1 MTDNDAVRLNHR
13 VDGDPTA
20 PAIVLGPSLGTTL
33 EMWDAQ
39 VEALTERWRVVRF
52 DTRGHG
58 GSPVPDGPY
67 SVEQLASDVLALVDE
82 LGIDQFAYGG
92 ISLGGAI
99 GQQLALTEPD
109 RIRSLV
115 LCCTGARL
123 GQPQAWQ
130 ERGARVRAEGT
141 GWLDESTRER
151 WFTADFRSR
160 EPQEVDRLLGMLRE
174 TPSQGYAGC
183 CDALAAFDARDRLAD
198 IKASTLIVA
207 GEHDPAT
214 PPELG
219 SDLAA
224 GIPDASLVVLP
235 CAHLANVEQSEKV
248 NATIVEH
255 LERTCP

>member
-1 MTDNDAVRLNHR
+1 MTHDDAVRLHHR

-67 SVEQLASDVLALVDE
+67 DVEGLAGDVLALVDE
-82 LGIDQFAYGG
+82 LGIDQFAYCG

-99 GQQLALTEPD
+99 GQQLALSQPD

-123 GQPQAWQ
+123 AVPEFWQ
-130 ERGARVRAEGT
+130 ERAARTRAEGT

-151 WFTADFRSR
+151 WFTADFRAR
-160 EPQEVDRLLGMLRE
+160 EPQEVDRLLTMLRE
-174 TPSQGYAGC
+174 TPPEGYAAC
-183 CDALAAFDARDRLAD
+183 CDALAAFDARDRMAD
-198 IKASTLIVA
+198 IKASTLVIS
-207 GEHDPAT
+207 GETDPAT

-219 SDLAA
+219 ADLAA
-224 GIPDASLVVLP
+224 GIADASLVVVP
-235 CAHLANVEQSEKV
+235 CAHLANVEQADRVTS
-248 NATIVEH
+248 AIVEH

>member
-67 SVEQLASDVLALVDE
+67 SVEALAGDVLALVDE
-82 LGIDQFAYGG
+82 LGIDQFAYCG

-99 GQQLALTEPD
+99 GQHLAHTQPD
-109 RIRSLV
+109 RVRSLV

-123 GQPQAWQ
+123 SEPAFWE
-130 ERGARVRAEGT
+130 ERAARVRTEGT
-141 GWLDESTRER
+141 RVLDESTRER
-151 WFTADFRSR
+151 WFTAEFRER
-160 EPQEVDRLLGMLRE
+160 EPEEVDRLLGMLRD
-174 TPSQGYAGC
+174 TPPEGYAAC
-183 CDALAAFDARDRLAD
+183 CDALAAFDARDRMAD
-198 IKASTLIVA
+198 IKTSTLVIS
-207 GEHDPAT
+207 GETDPAT

-219 SDLAA
+219 ADLAA
-224 GIPDASLVVLP
+224 GIPDASLVVVP
-235 CAHLANVEQSEKV
+235 CAHLANIEQSERV
-248 NATIVEH
+248 NTAIVEH

>member
-58 GSPVPDGPY
+58 GSPVLDGPY
-67 SVEQLASDVLALVDE
+67 TVEALAADVLALVDE
-82 LGIDQFAYGG
+82 LGIDQFAYAG

-99 GQQLALTEPD
+99 GQQLALSQPD

-123 GQPQAWQ
+123 SEPAFWE
-130 ERGARVRAEGT
+130 ERGALVRGEGT
-141 GWLDESTRER
+141 GSLEESTRER
-151 WFTADFRSR
+151 WFTAEFRDR
-160 EPQEVDRLLGMLRE
+160 EPEEVERLLTMLRE
-174 TPSQGYAGC
+174 TPPEGYAAC
-183 CDALAAFDARDRLAD
+183 CDALAAFDARDRMAD
-198 IKASTLIVA
+198 IKTSTLVIA
-207 GEHDPAT
+207 GETDPAT

-219 SDLAA
+219 ADLAA
-224 GIPDASLVVLP
+224 GIPDASLVVVP
-235 CAHLANVEQSEKV
+235 CAHLANVEQPERV
-248 NATIVEH
+248 TAAIVEH

>member
-1 MTDNDAVRLNHR
+1 MTDTDAVRLNHR

-67 SVEQLASDVLALVDE
+67 TVEELAGDVLALVDE

-99 GQQLALTEPD
+99 GQQLALTQPD

-123 GQPQAWQ
+123 SEPAFWE
-130 ERGARVRAEGT
+130 ERAARVRTEGT
-141 GWLDESTRER
+141 GSLDESTRER
-151 WFTADFRSR
+151 WFTAGFRDR
-160 EPQEVDRLLGMLRE
+160 EPQEVDRLLGMLRD
-174 TPSQGYAGC
+174 TPSEGYAAC
-183 CDALAAFDARDRLAD
+183 CDALAAFDARDRIAD
-198 IKASTLIVA
+198 IKTSTLVIA
-207 GEHDPAT
+207 GETDPAT

-219 SDLAA
+219 ADLAA
-224 GIPDASLVVLP
+224 GIPDASLVVVP
-235 CAHLANVEQSEKV
+235 CAHLANIEQSEKV
-248 NATIVEH
+248 NAAIVEH